1 MVSQETIDSITARLD
16 ALEAWRASLDTPAVP
31 PAPAPLGIVTPVV
44 LYFGFG
50 VQQPVL
56 DGLEAALLAAQDWYR
71 GRLGKTFTY
80 SKPIALPAKSSF
92 EYYMLDPWG
101 RVQETL
107 RAHVQP
113 LWGYSRA
120 IAAFIEGMPHTTAGL
135 GGGSNN
141 EQTSGLVV
149 KDGDALTIWEQGPS
163 HPEWNRTTGMLCHE
177 LMHAFV
183 TIGDPIGEHYD
194 APGDNIEYE
203 WWNWPSGGFNQYT
216 IAALKDSIFLG
227 QGL

>member
-1 MVSQETIDSITARLD
+1 MVSQETIDSILARLD
-16 ALEAWRASLDTPAVP
+16 ALEAWRASLGAPTVP
-31 PAPAPLGIVTPVV
+31 PASAPLGVVTPVV
-44 LYFGFG
+44 LYFGYG

-56 DGLEAALLAAQDWYR
+56 DGLEAATLAAQDWYM
-71 GRLGKTFTY
+71 GRLGKTFAY
-80 SKPIALPAKSSF
+80 SKPIALPANASF
-92 EYYMLDPWG
+92 DFFKLDPW
-101 RVQETL
+101 RWAQETL
-107 RAHVQP
+107 RAHGKR
-113 LWGYSRA
+113 LWEHGHV

-149 KDGDALTIWEQGPS
+149 KDGDALTIWEYGKY
-163 HPEWNRTTGMLCHE
+163 HPKWNGTVGMLCHE